1 MHTHNFIH
9 LHLKEKKCYPLCEEE
24 QMQKN
29 ERPLQHCF
37 HNRIL
42 LFWSDLFL
50 KKKKMLRTWNTHTQ
64 KYLLI
69 KGCLSFHESHVMDE
83 IYELES
89 ASKDLQ
95 HAKLVMTSSRL
106 QA

>member
-1 MHTHNFIH
+1 
-9 LHLKEKKCYPLCEEE
+9 
-24 QMQKN
+24 MQKN
-29 ERPLQHCF
+29 ERPTQRHF
-37 HNRIL
+37 HTRIL
-42 LFWSDLFL
+42 LLWSDLFL
-50 KKKKMLRTWNTHTQ
+50 KRRKKNAKSLEHTQ

-95 HAKLVMTSSRL
+95 CSKLVMTSSRL
-106 QA
+106 RA

>member
-1 MHTHNFIH
+1 MRDLSSATFVTEFCCFGVIYFWRG
-9 LHLKEKKCYPLCEEE
+9 KKCKELG
-24 QMQKN
+24 
-29 ERPLQHCF
+29 
-37 HNRIL
+37 
-42 LFWSDLFL
+42 
-50 KKKKMLRTWNTHTQ
+50 TQ

-95 HAKLVMTSSRL
+95 HSKLVMASSRL
-106 QA
+106 WA

>member
-1 MHTHNFIH
+1 
-9 LHLKEKKCYPLCEEE
+9 
-24 QMQKN
+24 MQKN
-29 ERPLQHCF
+29 ERPLQHHF

-50 KKKKMLRTWNTHTQ
+50 KRKKNAKNLEHTQ
-64 KYLLI
+64 KYPLI

-95 HAKLVMTSSRL
+95 RSKLVMTSSRL
-106 QA
+106 